1 MTEPLIHAHVADG
14 VLHVDAPG
22 GFHAMSGLHALEVPL
37 DHVVGAEVVD
47 HPSDAIQGF
56 RRGMGMA
63 LPDEHLGG
71 YHHDEVVDYVAA
83 RNTGQ
88 GLVVTLRDEKYS
100 RLILSV
106 DDPGAL
112 AAALTAGPH

>member
-1 MTEPLIHAHVADG
+1 
-14 VLHVDAPG
+14 
-22 GFHAMSGLHALEVPL
+22 MSGLHALEVPL

-112 AAALTAGPH
+112 ATALTTGPH